1 MVKAL
6 VVGELGTDRFV
17 YCKITRLCPEAPVPV
32 LNPIETKENKGM
44 AGNVVE
50 NLNAL
55 SSDIEVVH
63 WHQSTK
69 IEKTRFV
76 EKKSNQMITRVDDGE
91 IEKCDT
97 LNFLSPRQKKTI
109 GKSDFVIISDYNKG
123 YLDSNIID
131 EISKLA
137 KLTIMDTKKK
147 LSGSMIMDIDFIK
160 LNETEYQNNKEL
172 VELYPEKFIVT
183 LGSAGCMYNHVVYPS
198 NNPKET
204 IDVSGAGDTF
214 TASFILKYH
223 ETNDVPTSLKFAN
236 DMAAIVVSKR
246 GVATP

>member
-6 VVGELGTDRFV
+6 VIGELGTDRFV

-32 LNPIETKENKGM
+32 LNPVEIKENKGM

-55 SSDIEVVH
+55 SNDIEVVH

-109 GKSDFVIISDYNKG
+109 DKSDFVIISDYNKG

-147 LSGSMIMDIDFIK
+147 LSGSMIMDIDFVK

-172 VELYPEKFIVT
+172 VDLYPEKFIIT
-183 LGSAGCMYNHVVYPS
+183 LGSEGCMYNHVVYPS
-198 NNPKET
+198 SNPKET

-223 ETNDVPTSLKFAN
+223 ETNDIPTSLKFAN
-236 DMAAIVVSKR
+236 DMASIVVSKR